1 MPKTKQQQGKYP
13 ARYLLLMSMLTAAKT
28 ANDKDHKDLP
38 RIIGR
43 GTATMT
49 RRLEDPGSLTLDEL
63 TALGRG
69 LHLPIEDLRA
79 AIRY

>member
-1 MPKTKQQQGKYP
+1 MLK
-13 ARYLLLMSMLTAAKT
+13 SMIDAAAV
-28 ANDKDHKDLP
+28 ANNQKNEDLA

-69 LHLPIEDLRA
+69 LHIPIEDLRA

>member
-13 ARYLLLMSMLTAAKT
+13 ARYLLLMSMLAAAKT
-28 ANDKDHKDLP
+28 ANEKDHKDLA

-69 LHLPIEDLRA
+69 LHIPIEDLRA

>member
-1 MPKTKQQQGKYP
+1 MPKTKLQQTRYP
-13 ARYLLLMSMLTAAKT
+13 TRYLLLKSMICEAKE
-28 ANDKDHKDLP
+28 ANHKDHKDLA
-38 RIIGR
+38 RILDC

-49 RRLEDPGSLTLDEL
+49 RRLSNPGSLTLDEL

-69 LHLPIEDLRA
+69 LHIPIEDLRA

>member
-1 MPKTKQQQGKYP
+1 MLK
-13 ARYLLLMSMLTAAKT
+13 SMIDAAAV
-28 ANDKDHKDLP
+28 ANNKKNEDLA

-49 RRLEDPGSLTLDEL
+49 RRNMNPGSLTLDEL

-69 LHLPIEDLRA
+69 LHIPIEDLRA